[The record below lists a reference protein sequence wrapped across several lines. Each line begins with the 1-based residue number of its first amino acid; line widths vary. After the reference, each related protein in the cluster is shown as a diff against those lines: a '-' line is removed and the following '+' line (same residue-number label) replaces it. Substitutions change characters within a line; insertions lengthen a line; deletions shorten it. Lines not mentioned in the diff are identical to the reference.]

1 MIAADIMVR
10 QVVTIGPDESVARAA
25 ALMTA
30 NDVSALPVISAD
42 GRLVGIISEAD
53 LLRREE
59 IGTAISRPSWVE
71 TITPA
76 TTLAADFVKSH
87 GKRVTDLMSKDVISV
102 GEAASLNE
110 IAAIL
115 ERNRIKRVPVVRG
128 DELVG
133 IVSRGNLIQAL
144 ASAVVTTEVPSGESR
159 SIREEVLARL
169 KEQSWTDFTNRNVIV
184 KDGEVHLWGLVHS
197 EDERKALISVAEGV
211 PGVTKVVDET
221 IELVL
226 SDPDTVDGSSNDRDA
241 QVAVATAA
249 TVAVVGIGTAV
260 VEAALLPAVVLG
272 AAAVAVPRYLP
283 KIGATLNPL
292 FRSTVRS
299 AYKIGQKTKEMF
311 AEAQEQVHDIVAE
324 VDAERDLDP

>member
-10 QVVTIGPDESVARAA
+10 EVVTIGPDESVARAA

-53 LLRREE
+53 LLRRKE
-59 IGTAISRPSWVE
+59 IATATNRPSWVE

-76 TTLAADFVKSH
+76 ATVAAEFVKSH
-87 GKRVTDLMSKDVISV
+87 GKRVADLMSKDVISV
-102 GEAASLNE
+102 GETASLND
-110 IAAIL
+110 IVALL

-128 DELVG
+128 DQLVG

-144 ASAVVTTEVPSGESR
+144 ASAVVTAEVSSDESR
-159 SIREEVLARL
+159 SIREEILARP
-169 KEQSWTDFTNRNVIV
+169 KDFAGPNVIV
-184 KDGEVHLWGLVHS
+184 KDGEVHLWGLVRS
-197 EDERKALISVAEGV
+197 EDERKALVVLAESV

-221 IELVL
+221 IQLVL
-226 SDPDTVDGSSNDRDA
+226 SDPNTVDDTHDDRDV
-241 QVAVATAA
+241 QVATAA

-272 AAAVAVPRYLP
+272 AAAIWLP
-283 KIGATLNPL
+283 KYFPKAGRTLRPL
-292 FRSTVRS
+292 FKATVRG
-299 AYKIGQKTKEMF
+299 AYKISQKSGQ
-311 AEAQEQVHDIVAE
+311 
-324 VDAERDLDP
+324 

>member
-10 QVVTIGPDESVARAA
+10 EVVTIDPDESVARAA

-53 LLRREE
+53 LLRRKE
-59 IGTAISRPSWVE
+59 IATATNRPSWVE

-76 TTLAADFVKSH
+76 ATVAAEFVKSH
-87 GKRVTDLMSKDVISV
+87 GKRVADLMSKDVISV
-102 GEAASLNE
+102 GETASLND
-110 IAAIL
+110 IVALL

-128 DELVG
+128 DQLVG

-144 ASAVVTTEVPSGESR
+144 ASAVVTAEVPSDESR
-159 SIREEVLARL
+159 SIREEILARP
-169 KEQSWTDFTNRNVIV
+169 KDFAGPNVIV
-184 KDGEVHLWGLVHS
+184 KDGEVHLWGLVRS
-197 EDERKALISVAEGV
+197 EDERKALVVLAESV

-221 IELVL
+221 IQLVL
-226 SDPDTVDGSSNDRDA
+226 SDPNTVDDTHDDRDV
-241 QVAVATAA
+241 QVATAA

-272 AAAVAVPRYLP
+272 AAAIWLP
-283 KIGATLNPL
+283 KYFPKAGRTLRPL
-292 FRSTVRS
+292 FKATVRG
-299 AYKIGQKTKEMF
+299 AYKISQKSGQ
-311 AEAQEQVHDIVAE
+311 
-324 VDAERDLDP
+324 

>member
-1 MIAADIMVR
+1 MIAADVMVR
-10 QVVTIGPDESVARAA
+10 EVVTIGPDESVARAA

-30 NDVSALPVISAD
+30 NDVSALPVIGSD

-87 GKRVTDLMSKDVISV
+87 GKRVADLMSKDVISV
-102 GEAASLNE
+102 GEAASLND
-110 IAAIL
+110 IAAVL

-144 ASAVVTTEVPSGESR
+144 ASAVVTTEVPSDESR

-169 KEQSWTDFTNRNVIV
+169 KEQSWTDFAGHNVIV
-184 KDGEVHLWGLVHS
+184 KDGEVHLWGLVRS
-197 EDERKALISVAEGV
+197 EDERKALIVLAEGV

-221 IELVL
+221 IQLVL
-226 SDPDTVDGSSNDRDA
+226 SDPDTVDSSYNDRDA

-249 TVAVVGIGTAV
+249 TVAAVGIGTAV

-272 AAAVAVPRYLP
+272 AVAVWLP
-283 KIGATLNPL
+283 KYFPKAGATLRPL
-292 FRSTVRS
+292 FRAAVRN
-299 AYKIGQKTKEMF
+299 ADKISQKTRAIITE
-311 AEAQEQVHDIVAE
+311 
-324 VDAERDLDP
+324 P

>member
-10 QVVTIGPDESVARAA
+10 EVVTIDPDESVARAA

-53 LLRREE
+53 LLRRKE
-59 IGTAISRPSWVE
+59 IATATNRPSWVE

-76 TTLAADFVKSH
+76 ATEFVKSH
-87 GKRVTDLMSKDVISV
+87 GKRVADLMSKDVISV
-102 GEAASLNE
+102 GETASLND
-110 IAAIL
+110 IVALL

-128 DELVG
+128 DQLVG

-144 ASAVVTTEVPSGESR
+144 ASAVVTAEVPSDESR

-169 KEQSWTDFTNRNVIV
+169 KEQSWTDFAGPNVIV
-184 KDGEVHLWGLVHS
+184 KDGEVHLWGLVRS
-197 EDERKALISVAEGV
+197 EDERKALVVLAESV

-221 IELVL
+221 IQLVL
-226 SDPDTVDGSSNDRDA
+226 SDPNTVDDTHDDRDV
-241 QVAVATAA
+241 QVATAA

-272 AAAVAVPRYLP
+272 AAAIWLP
-283 KIGATLNPL
+283 KYFPKAGRTLRPL
-292 FRSTVRS
+292 FKATVRG
-299 AYKIGQKTKEMF
+299 AYKISQKSGQ
-311 AEAQEQVHDIVAE
+311 
-324 VDAERDLDP
+324 

>member
-1 MIAADIMVR
+1 VIAADIMVR
-10 QVVTIGPDESVARAA
+10 DVVTIGPDESVARAA

-30 NDVSALPVISAD
+30 NDVSALPVISTD

-59 IGTAISRPSWVE
+59 IGTAINRPSWVE

-87 GKRVTDLMSKDVISV
+87 GKRVADLMSKDVISV
-102 GEAASLNE
+102 GEASSLNE
-110 IAAIL
+110 VAAIL

-128 DELVG
+128 DQLVG

-144 ASAVVTTEVPSGESR
+144 ASAVVTTGATSDKSR

-169 KEQSWTDFTNRNVIV
+169 KEQSWTDFASQNVIV
-184 KDGEVHLWGLVHS
+184 KGGEVHLWGLVHS
-197 EDERKALISVAEGV
+197 EDERKALIALAEGV

-221 IELVL
+221 MQLVL
-226 SDPDTVDGSSNDRDA
+226 SAPDTVDGSDQDRDA

-272 AAAVAVPRYLP
+272 AAAVWLPRYIP
-283 KIGATLNPL
+283 KAGETLRPL
-292 FRSTVRS
+292 FRAAVRG
-299 AYKIGQKTKEMF
+299 ADKISQKTRAAITE
-311 AEAQEQVHDIVAE
+311 H
-324 VDAERDLDP
+324 

>member
-1 MIAADIMVR
+1 
-10 QVVTIGPDESVARAA
+10 
-25 ALMTA
+25 
-30 NDVSALPVISAD
+30 
-42 GRLVGIISEAD
+42 
-53 LLRREE
+53 
-59 IGTAISRPSWVE
+59 
-71 TITPA
+71 
-76 TTLAADFVKSH
+76 
-87 GKRVTDLMSKDVISV
+87 
-102 GEAASLNE
+102 
-110 IAAIL
+110 
-115 ERNRIKRVPVVRG
+115 
-128 DELVG
+128 
-133 IVSRGNLIQAL
+133 
-144 ASAVVTTEVPSGESR
+144 
-159 SIREEVLARL
+159 LARL

-197 EDERKALISVAEGV
+197 EDERKALIAVAEGV

-249 TVAVVGIGTAV
+249 TVALVGIGTAV

-324 VDAERDLDP
+324 VDAERDLDPRASKSAAASGPNS

>member
-10 QVVTIGPDESVARAA
+10 EVVTIGPDESVAHAA

-30 NDVSALPVISAD
+30 NDVSALPVISTE

-59 IGTAISRPSWVE
+59 IGTAVSRPTWVE

-87 GKRVTDLMSKDVISV
+87 GKRVADLMSKDVISV
-102 GEAASLNE
+102 GEAASLND

-128 DELVG
+128 DALVG

-144 ASAVVTTEVPSGESR
+144 ASAVVTTAVPSGESR
-159 SIREEVLARL
+159 SIREKVLARL
-169 KEQSWTDFTNRNVIV
+169 KEQSWTDFATSNVIV

-197 EDERKALISVAEGV
+197 ED
-211 PGVTKVVDET
+211 
-221 IELVL
+221 
-226 SDPDTVDGSSNDRDA
+226 
-241 QVAVATAA
+241 
-249 TVAVVGIGTAV
+249 
-260 VEAALLPAVVLG
+260 
-272 AAAVAVPRYLP
+272 
-283 KIGATLNPL
+283 
-292 FRSTVRS
+292 
-299 AYKIGQKTKEMF
+299 
-311 AEAQEQVHDIVAE
+311 
-324 VDAERDLDP
+324 

>member
-1 MIAADIMVR
+1 
-10 QVVTIGPDESVARAA
+10 
-25 ALMTA
+25 MTA
-30 NDVSALPVISAD
+30 NDVSALPVIRAD

-71 TITPA
+71 RITPP

-169 KEQSWTDFTNRNVIV
+169 KEQSWTDFASQNVIV
-184 KDGEVHLWGLVHS
+184 KGGEVHLWGLVRS
-197 EDERKALISVAEGV
+197 EDERKALIVLAEGV

-221 IELVL
+221 IQLDL
-226 SDPDTVDGSSNDRDA
+226 SDPNVVDDTYDEGDSQA
-241 QVAVATAA
+241 ATAA

-260 VEAALLPAVVLG
+260 VEAALLPAVILG
-272 AAAVAVPRYLP
+272 AAAVWLP
-283 KIGATLNPL
+283 KYFPKAGRTLRPL
-292 FRSTVRS
+292 FKATVQG
-299 AYKIGQKTKEMF
+299 AYKISEKTRSLI
-311 AEAQEQVHDIVAE
+311 AE
-324 VDAERDLDP
+324 P